1 MIKNLKKVISSAA
14 AVAIV
19 ASSASAFAVD
29 FPDVDESAS
38 YANAVDTVS
47 GLGVIVGDDNGLFN
61 PDNNVTRAEFTTMVV
76 RALGEEAAATATVSS
91 SFTDAANT
99 DVHWAA
105 GYIAQGV
112 SDGWINGYGDGTF
125 RPDNTV
131 TYQEAVKML
140 VSAIGY
146 ELYAQNAGGY
156 PSGYLSYGNS
166 TGILDGV
173 SVPTQTTELTRAQCA
188 VLVNNAMQAPLVLQ
202 GDITVG
208 GSLGLV
214 TEQSYTTMNGTGT
227 GWQTLLTKFHDAYVV
242 RGRVIETSRTTSG
255 GLSADEVTF
264 RVEAADNFDGEYY
277 GRSNNASA
285 PETFQMK
292 VGTTDAA
299 NMMFEY
305 AEAVVQEDEDTGD
318 WVIISIAPYGQSQT
332 VTFATSR
339 IDDEDSDYPADKMI
353 SRGRIPVF
361 REGSTSTSTTKYRL
375 NETGVDIY
383 VNGVED
389 DTDTPDAVFN
399 QYAVNNSVGTVTLI
413 DVTDD
418 ASTSTDGRYDL
429 ILIDY
434 YADAVVDEVS
444 ETSSGVRVN
453 FKASEEGLNRLTW
466 DPEDDSVDV
475 TFTKDDAA
483 IAYTDVQEYDVLSI
497 AYDVTASDFSQS
509 SFYEVIVSS
518 NTVSGTVTGRNATDE
533 VITIDGNQYEVNSNL
548 YSINDFEL
556 STDYTLYLDAFG
568 YIAYQEE
575 GESSKNYGVVIGMYS
590 SNAYE
595 YAIIRLINSSGEI
608 VEYEA
613 RDAQAEDD
621 FYQILT
627 GENWDAETSSDITR
641 RDQVV
646 GTNGEGLIDN
656 VVSYSVTSSGIRL
669 KERVDAVNSVE
680 KSDLQFSTTAS
691 SSRLGNYTIAD
702 GVTIVLDLESYINGD
717 DPGVMSVSSFT
728 EDADYTAYVYDRSS
742 TSSTYRLV
750 LLTSGMTSINAE
762 TALAVVKTTASMTEI
777 DGSTYYTMTV
787 ARDGAEDVTLTVEDG
802 AIAGN
807 QYNEGDVLVYTTN
820 SDGYVEDGNI
830 YKVIDMTD
838 DDNNID
844 YSSYDALKSHV
855 LGLNDFNTMIEPDVV
870 SADDST
876 VWKWSTPNK
885 ETNVYFGPVYSKT
898 ASNIDLIVSK
908 QDDGSSSV
916 IDDVE
921 SFAIDTADVYVYDYS
936 SRANK
941 GTRVTAGN
949 SSNVTDRLYR
959 NTYLEGTGIAADT
972 FINWSVVTDP
982 QEDINPYFALVKV
995 VENDVTEVVIYAAD

>member
-76 RALGEEAAATATVSS
+76 RALGEEAAAAATVSS

-125 RPDNTV
+125 KPDNTV

-156 PSGYLSYGNS
+156 PSGYLSYANT

-173 SVPTQTTELTRAQCA
+173 SVASNTTELTRAQCA

-255 GLSADEVTF
+255 GLNADEVTF

-277 GRSNNASA
+277 GRSNNASD

-332 VTFATSR
+332 VSFATSR
-339 IDDEDSDYPADKMI
+339 IDDEDSDYPADEMVTT
-353 SRGRIPVF
+353 GRIPVF

-375 NETGVDIY
+375 NDEGVDIY
-383 VNGVED
+383 VNGVSVLDNTSMTADEAFE
-389 DTDTPDAVFN
+389 T
-399 QYAVNNSVGTVTLI
+399 YAVNNSVGTVTLI

-418 ASTSTDGRYDL
+418 ASTSTDGKYDL

-453 FKASEEGLNRLTW
+453 FKASEDGLNRLTW

-497 AYDVTASDFSQS
+497 AYDVTASDFGQS

-518 NTVSGTVTGRNATDE
+518 NTVSGTVTGRNNTDE
-533 VITIDGNQYEVNSNL
+533 VITIDGNQYEVNSKL
-548 YSINDFEL
+548 YSVSDFEL

-595 YAIIRLINSSGEI
+595 YAIVRLINSSGEI

-728 EDADYTAYVYDRSS
+728 EDADYTAYIYDRSS

-750 LLTSGMTSINAE
+750 LVTSGMTSINAE

-830 YKVIDMTD
+830 YKVIDMA
-838 DDNNID
+838 D
-844 YSSYDALKSHV
+844 YSSYDDLKADVIDLDNFNDMINPEV
-855 LGLNDFNTMIEPDVV
+855 LAEAG
-870 SADDST
+870 ST
-876 VWKWSTPNK
+876 EWKWSTDNK
-885 ETNVYFGPVYSKT
+885 ETNIYFGPVYSKT
-898 ASNIDLIVSK
+898 ASNIDLLVSK
-908 QDDGSSSV
+908 QADGSSSV

-921 SFAIDTADVYVYDYS
+921 SFAIDTGDVYVYDYS

-959 NTYLEGTGIAADT
+959 NTYLEGDGIAADT
-972 FINWSVVTDP
+972 FIDWSVV
-982 QEDINPYFALVKV
+982 ALSL
-995 VENDVTEVVIYAAD
+995 IHI